1 MSNYRAAIAHSHQ
14 HKEESARPAHL
25 PFLQALETPVRT
37 SRTRELPFRFD
48 VRVAL
53 LRGADPAARH
63 GFHTERGLAASSH
76 GGECGVAFGRPPKSR
91 VCSFTPLI
99 LGERGP
105 PRLVTRES
113 GPFRQESGAFGPWS
127 FLREGGRSKRASKR
141 TWKVGPITEYESS
154 SWELTCSYITLKFTK
169 HLPSMI

>member
-1 MSNYRAAIAHSHQ
+1 M
-14 HKEESARPAHL
+14 
-25 PFLQALETPVRT
+25 PVRT

-48 VRVAL
+48 VLVAL

-63 GFHTERGLAASSH
+63 GFRTERSLAASSH
-76 GGECGVAFGRPPKSR
+76 GGECGVAFGRPPQQQGMLLHPLDPWRKGP
-91 VCSFTPLI
+91 TPPCNPGI
-99 LGERGP
+99 
-105 PRLVTRES
+105 
-113 GPFRQESGAFGPWS
+113 WS
-127 FLREGGRSKRASKR
+127 FQAGVRSIWPLELPQRRQQSKRASKR